1 MQERLRATLAG
12 QTVLVLVLVA
22 LTVLFSIGLDRF
34 FTVATLRAVLNQIP
48 AITVVSIGMT
58 FVLITGAIDLSVGSV
73 LALTSACLGLLMA
86 RHQLSLPAAAAAV
99 LIVGILSG
107 AVSGS
112 LITFARLPSFI
123 VTLGVL
129 QATRGLALLA
139 TGSRPQ
145 YIGARVE
152 WLSSPLSGIGIS
164 PAFLAAACF
173 VFAAHFVLTQTVF
186 GRWCRALGDNAVA
199 LSLSGVDIRPIR
211 LAVFLL
217 SGFCAS
223 AGGIIETS
231 RLSTGDPGG
240 ARGFELL
247 AIAAAVIGGTSLSGG
262 RGSVLSTFLGVLII
276 AVLQTGLSHAGAGE
290 GVRYL
295 ITGSITVAAVAADSL
310 RSRTTRHS

>member
-12 QTVLVLVLVA
+12 QTVLVLVLLA
-22 LTVLFSIGLDRF
+22 LTVLFSISLDRF

-86 RHQLSLPAAAAAV
+86 RHQWNLPAAAAAV

-107 AVSGS
+107 VVSGS

-152 WLSSPLSGIGIS
+152 WLSSPS
-164 PAFLAAACF
+164 PALGSHPHFWPLPASWALHISCSLRQFL
-173 VFAAHFVLTQTVF
+173 
-186 GRWCRALGDNAVA
+186 D
-199 LSLSGVDIRPIR
+199 
-211 LAVFLL
+211 
-217 SGFCAS
+217 
-223 AGGIIETS
+223 
-231 RLSTGDPGG
+231 
-240 ARGFELL
+240 
-247 AIAAAVIGGTSLSGG
+247 
-262 RGSVLSTFLGVLII
+262 
-276 AVLQTGLSHAGAGE
+276 AGAGHW
-290 GVRYL
+290 VTML
-295 ITGSITVAAVAADSL
+295 WHSPSVVSTFAPFDWPSSFSADSARL
-310 RSRTTRHS
+310 PAGLSKHRA